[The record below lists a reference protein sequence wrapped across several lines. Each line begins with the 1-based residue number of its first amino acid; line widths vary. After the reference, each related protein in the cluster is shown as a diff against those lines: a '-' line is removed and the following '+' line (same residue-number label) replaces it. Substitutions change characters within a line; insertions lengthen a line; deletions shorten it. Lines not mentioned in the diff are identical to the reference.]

1 MADYKWWK
9 KVFMRNECKIIIKN
23 TLFKFWYQSARALI
37 TQNMVCTFY
46 ARGARQSVYSPVPL
60 FCVSAVHVSHSLRVI
75 DLSSSS
81 SQNSTKYFRHFFSF
95 LTFRSSRFKSRL
107 SRRSINCVGRKPT
120 YDQDR
125 QAKVLTLIAKQVLV
139 CVCVC
144 MRVCVRV
151 CVCVCVRVRVC
162 ACVCVCVLTHSRF
175 VYICACIAYLVVIF
189 V

>member
-1 MADYKWWK
+1 
-9 KVFMRNECKIIIKN
+9 
-23 TLFKFWYQSARALI
+23 
-37 TQNMVCTFY
+37 MVCTFY

-175 VYICACIAYLVVIF
+175 VYICALPTSLLSSSNCACFHAAAFSSIDIF
-189 V
+189 PLTFFRLKKMKKQEPRGS